1 MRRNGTLISLLL
13 NDERSA
19 VERRAAVLFALLV
32 LVIACAG
39 LILMSLGEYTYRGMD
54 RRILTASQDLPKP
67 PLISVGALGAS
78 ESQ

>member
-1 MRRNGTLISLLL
+1 MRQDGALISFLVS
-13 NDERSA
+13 DERSA
-19 VERRAAVLFALLV
+19 VQRKAAVLFALLV

-67 PLISVGALGAS
+67 PADLRRGALS
-78 ESQ
+78 R